1 MRKIIAISLLPALSY
16 GSAFCQTATKDSSAE
31 KTAMSI
37 IRKNPL
43 FILDS
48 SIIVRDSLQNTD
60 PEDIADITVLKEKSA
75 TALYGDKGKN
85 GVVIIETKKFA
96 RAKYI
101 KFLRAAS
108 TQYDSLYRQT
118 GSDTAFQYILNG
130 KVLTQNYEGSLAGLS
145 SRKLPD
151 VQILNK
157 QQLKDSFDI
166 DDKDYGVAIISEK
179 KDVASDTH

>member
-1 MRKIIAISLLPALSY
+1 MHKIIAISLLTALSY
-16 GSAFCQTATKDSSAE
+16 GSAFCQIATKDSSAE

-43 FILDS
+43 LILDS
-48 SIIVRDSLQNTD
+48 TIIVRDSLQNVS
-60 PEDIADITVLKEKSA
+60 PEDIADITVLKEESA
-75 TALYGDKGKN
+75 TAAFGDKGKN
-85 GVVIIETKKFA
+85 GVIIIETKKFA

-108 TQYDSLYRQT
+108 PQYDSLYQKI

-130 KVLTQNYEGSLAGLS
+130 KVLTQNYEGSLAPLS
-145 SRKLPD
+145 LQKLTD